1 MSGDTSGGMS
11 GGTSGDTSGG
21 TNGGTNGGT
30 SGKMS
35 DGMSDGDSLTR
46 SNPPATHGSAP
57 VRERILRWRSALQAV
72 VLSRGVLVGIG
83 AGGAAVGLSRMA
95 GVAQVAEWSLGGVVA
110 ASAAAFVWRRA
121 RAHALTV
128 ERTAL
133 WLEERAPSLR
143 YALVSAIEGRT
154 TAAMELAHAMSAAMW
169 EAPARAALW
178 RSLRIP
184 AVVAAVGLLI
194 GVMLPR
200 SVAEAARAGAAGP
213 TAVTAMLS
221 SARLGSLT
229 VSVEPPA
236 YARLAARGN
245 FVAPT
250 LVRALPGSRVDVT
263 GAVSAIATSA
273 RLDDQPLG
281 LRPDGNRWRV
291 SFVAGSKRALLT
303 VARASESRLV
313 ALEPVIDSAPV
324 VTLHAPA
331 RDSVLRAPRGSI
343 ALVATVRDD
352 LGIASAAFEYIVSS
366 GEGERFSFTRGTL
379 GAQRSDHARAT
390 TLRASLD
397 IDALA
402 LSPGDVVHLRA
413 VARDWNNITG
423 PGVGTSESRA
433 IRIARAGEYDS
444 VAVDQAPP
452 PEADKSILSQRMLI
466 NLTEALVKRARSGS
480 RDDMLQE
487 SRRIARDQT
496 RLRRQVSDIIFS
508 RLGDGAQNSGEH
520 SHDDGHGHANDDA
533 LVGGALTPEQ
543 LLRAAERATEISGNP
558 LDFEHDESPV
568 VAINRPM
575 LEAYNAMWD
584 AGRSLDGGEP
594 QRALPAMYRALA
606 AIQRARNAE
615 RVYLRGT
622 PPRVVIDLQRVRLKG
637 KELGAPVPR
646 SPRLPLDASRAGV
659 LARFGNVITALAR
672 NPRAGIDSLIVLR
685 LAVVE
690 RHPAAASA
698 LESAADEVRTGRDAT
713 ASLLRARR
721 ALDGGVVVRNALPV
735 WGGVP

>member
-1 MSGDTSGGMS
+1 MSGGASNGISGDTSGGMS
-11 GGTSGDTSGG
+11 
-21 TNGGTNGGT
+21 
-30 SGKMS
+30 
-35 DGMSDGDSLTR
+35 DGMSDGDRLTR
-46 SNPPATHGSAP
+46 STPPATHESPP

-83 AGGAAVGLSRMA
+83 AGGAALGLSRMA
-95 GVAQVAEWSLGGVVA
+95 GVAQVTEWSLGGA
-110 ASAAAFVWRRA
+110 AAACAAAFVWRRA
-121 RAHALTV
+121 RAHALSV

-154 TAAMELAHAMSAAMW
+154 TAAIELAHAMSAAMW

-184 AVVAAVGLLI
+184 SVVAAVGLLI
-194 GVMLPR
+194 GVIVPR
-200 SVAEAARAGAAGP
+200 SAADSARARAAGP
-213 TAVTAMLS
+213 TAVAAMLP
-221 SARLGSLT
+221 SASLGSLT

-236 YARLAARGN
+236 YARLAARTSI
-245 FVAPT
+245 APT
-250 LVRALPGSRVDVT
+250 LVRALPGSRVNVT

-281 LRPDGNRWRV
+281 LRPDGERWRV

-343 ALVATVRDD
+343 ALAATVRDD

-366 GEGERFSFTRGTL
+366 GEGERFTFTRGTL

-402 LSPGDVVHLRA
+402 LSPGDVVHVRA

-433 IRIARAGEYDS
+433 IRIARSGEYDS

-466 NLTEALVKRARSGS
+466 NLTEALVKRARIRS
-480 RDDMLQE
+480 RDDMPQE
-487 SRRIARDQT
+487 LRRIARDQT

-533 LVGGALTPEQ
+533 LVGRTLTPEQ
-543 LLRAAERATEISGNP
+543 LLRAAERATEMSGNP

-615 RVYLRGT
+615 RIYLRGT
-622 PPRVVIDLQRVRLKG
+622 PPRVVIDLQRVRMKG

-659 LARFGNVITALAR
+659 LARFGNVITALTR

-698 LESAADEVRTGRDAT
+698 LESAAEEVRAGRDAT

-721 ALDGGVVVRNALPV
+721 ALDGGVVVRNSLPV